1 MIHRH
6 QSYGEITNMVLSC
19 DKKKLI
25 VGTENGIL
33 LSY

>member
-1 MIHRH
+1 
-6 QSYGEITNMVLSC
+6 MVLSC

-33 LSY
+33 LSFDIFAVKKIKEEDY